1 MTDSAFRR
9 LMGLFGPLACR
20 APLAGRTKA
29 SGLPA
34 LALSATLASGML
46 TGGMVSLGSI
56 VTLGGCA
63 SSPEDASATE
73 GSTPSTDD
81 DAGEQPSEGAA
92 PVADGDSEAPAGEG
106 AVADATEMGA
116 QENAA
121 GVSRQGATG
130 QEPASEFERT
140 RLLAQLVQQGDFY
153 TQAGQYEQALDFY
166 SRALQLAPN
175 DARVNGKVLEIHKL
189 IGDRTA
195 TAIRS
200 IQDEVQR
207 EVLSRALS
215 RASALRAI
223 ERGGEA
229 RTVKDYDG
237 ALEAYEQA
245 LTLVKVNTLIQ
256 DETLSEM
263 AVMSLIAAT
272 KGERDQY
279 LREQM
284 EARENE
290 AERLSESE
298 RRAQTQRQAAEVSRW
313 MHEARI
319 AFQNGDFE
327 QALRALDRVLHRRPD
342 LDEAVTL
349 RDMVED
355 ARREKSETEIRD
367 RFRYE
372 WIKTMQEIEHSDLPQ
387 NQVIMHED
395 REHWRE
401 VSARTPLR
409 LGEDAIA
416 RDPRDLEIERA
427 LGEKV
432 LIPAEIADAEL
443 MADVLKTISK
453 RIGVNVQLL
462 LEAGAEEEGVASAK
476 NHLGLV
482 GGTMTM
488 SEWLRNLP
496 LTPSAM
502 THRVRNGVVQVLPR
516 SLALKDTMVRR
527 FYEVSEIV
535 RKVAFYPTKE
545 INLYRPGAED
555 FATEEEPPEEA
566 LIASA
571 ETLPDLIKANI
582 ARGDA
587 SWDAGAIVEVTPSG
601 TLVVMHTPEVHAQ
614 IEELLAALQGA
625 TRVMVDVQSRFMSV
639 ADNFLEDIGV
649 DLRGLGDQSGGE
661 GEPGKGTALFFDDFG
676 DAPGSP
682 LEPGR
687 IGTDNTAGIY
697 YSRGSDGDILG
708 RTENLYDRALG
719 NESILTNS
727 GGLSAQYTFLDDTQ
741 IEAVLRAVSKSERL
755 QLITAPRLLVYNTER
770 ANISVTNQVSYVS
783 DFDVEIAQAAS
794 IADPVIQVISDGVV
808 LDVTP
813 IVSADRRFITM
824 ELRPTVAT
832 LTRPIREVTT
842 TLGVG
847 SPVTIQLPE
856 LEIQRVRTTVTMPDG
871 ATLLLGGQNISEKQD
886 FTSGIPVL
894 SDIPVISFFFSRKG
908 RYTSNRRLLI
918 LLKAEIVILEE
929 HEPELFQ

>member
-9 LMGLFGPLACR
+9 VLSLFGSLACR
-20 APLAGRTKA
+20 APLAGRTTA

-34 LALSATLASGML
+34 LALSAIMASGML
-46 TGGMVSLGSI
+46 P
-56 VTLGGCA
+56 LGGCA
-63 SSPEDASATE
+63 SSSED
-73 GSTPSTDD
+73 
-81 DAGEQPSEGAA
+81 GAA
-92 PVADGDSEAPAGEG
+92 AENGASEMSANRDGDGEMPMADGGGETPANDAPAGSAGMG
-106 AVADATEMGA
+106 ARDSGAEMGRQDPA
-116 QENAA
+116 PQEF
-121 GVSRQGATG
+121 
-130 QEPASEFERT
+130 ASEAERT

-175 DARVNGKVLEIHKL
+175 DERVNGKVLEIHKL

-195 TAIRS
+195 TAIHS
-200 IQDEVQR
+200 IRDEVQR

-223 ERGGEA
+223 ERGGDA
-229 RTVKDYDG
+229 RATKDYDS

-256 DETLSEM
+256 DQTLSEM

-272 KGERDQY
+272 KAERDQY

-319 AFQNGDFE
+319 AFQNGDFDL
-327 QALRALDRVLHRRPD
+327 ALRALDRVLHRRPD

-387 NQVIMHED
+387 NQIIMHED

-401 VSARTPLR
+401 VSSRTPLR

-443 MADVLKTISK
+443 MGDVLKTISK

-462 LEAGAEEEGVASAK
+462 LEAGAEEEGVTSAK

-482 GGTMTM
+482 GGTLTV

-496 LTPSAM
+496 LTPSGM

-661 GEPGKGTALFFDDFG
+661 GEPGKGTSLFFDDFG

-687 IGTDNTAGIY
+687 IGTDNTPGIY

-741 IEAVLRAVSKSERL
+741 IEAVLRAVSKSERV
-755 QLITAPRLLVYNTER
+755 QVITAPRLLVYNTER

-894 SDIPVISFFFSRKG
+894 SDIPIVSFFFSRKG

-929 HEPELFQ
+929 HEPELFR